1 MDKIKKLL
9 IILLGL
15 CLSVIIVDIMNYL
28 GEELF
33 KYSIPELID
42 VILFVG
48 VTFLLE
54 KIPFFRNSKIV
65 LFEKKKNEKEEQ
77 N

>member
-15 CLSVIIVDIMNYL
+15 CLSVIIVSILNYL

-33 KYSIPELID
+33 KYSIPVGMDI
-42 VILFVG
+42 ILFIG

-54 KIPFFRNSKIV
+54 KIPFFKNSKIV
-65 LFEKKKNEKEEQ
+65 LFEKKKSEKEE
-77 N
+77 

>member
-15 CLSVIIVDIMNYL
+15 CISSIIVSILNYL
-28 GEELF
+28 SEELF
-33 KYSIPELID
+33 KYSIPGFID

-54 KIPFFRNSKIV
+54 KIPFFGNSKIV
-65 LFEKKKNEKEEQ
+65 LFEKEKNEKE
-77 N
+77 

>member
-15 CLSVIIVDIMNYL
+15 CLSVIIVSILNYL

-33 KYSIPELID
+33 KYSIPVEMDI
-42 VILFVG
+42 ILFIG

-54 KIPFFRNSKIV
+54 KIPFFKNSKIV
-65 LFEKKKNEKEEQ
+65 LFEKKKNDKE
-77 N
+77 

>member
-15 CLSVIIVDIMNYL
+15 CLSFVIVDIMNYL
-28 GEELF
+28 CENFF
-33 KYSIPELID
+33 KYSIPGLIN
-42 VILFVG
+42 IALFIG

-54 KIPFFRNSKIV
+54 KIPFFKNSKIF
-65 LFEKKKNEKEEQ
+65 LFEKKKNEKE
-77 N
+77 

>member
-15 CLSVIIVDIMNYL
+15 CLSVIIVGIMNYL

>member
-15 CLSVIIVDIMNYL
+15 CLSVVIVDIMNYL
-28 GEELF
+28 GEKIF
-33 KYSIPELID
+33 KYSIPGLID
-42 VILFVG
+42 VILFIG

-54 KIPFFRNSKIV
+54 KIPFFKNSKIV
-65 LFEKKKNEKEEQ
+65 LFEKKKNEKE
-77 N
+77 

>member
-15 CLSVIIVDIMNYL
+15 CLSVIIVSILNYL

-33 KYSIPELID
+33 KYSIPVGMDI
-42 VILFVG
+42 ILFIG

-54 KIPFFRNSKIV
+54 KIPFFKNSKIV
-65 LFEKKKNEKEEQ
+65 LFEKKKDEKE
-77 N
+77 

>member
-33 KYSIPELID
+33 KYSIPGLID
-42 VILFVG
+42 VVLFIG

-54 KIPFFRNSKIV
+54 KIPFFKNSKIV
-65 LFEKKKNEKEEQ
+65 LFEKKKNDKE
-77 N
+77 

>member
-42 VILFVG
+42 VVLFIG
-48 VTFLLE
+48 VIFLLE
-54 KIPFFRNSKIV
+54 KIPFFKNSKIV
-65 LFEKKKNEKEEQ
+65 LFEKKKSEKK
-77 N
+77 